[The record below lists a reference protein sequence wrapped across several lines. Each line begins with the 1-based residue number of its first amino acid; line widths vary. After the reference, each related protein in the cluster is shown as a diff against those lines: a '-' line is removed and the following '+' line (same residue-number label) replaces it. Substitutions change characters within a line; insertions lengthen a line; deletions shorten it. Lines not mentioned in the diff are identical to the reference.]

1 MAQKMWDENP
11 WTNFLNNL
19 ANNQLEM
26 SLKAE
31 RLRESQELSS
41 SLSILKSMADNVKDY
56 KNKNQLDTFN
66 NALEKVSNRYGYDP
80 TVKMM
85 TDYYKDFSNNANEIF
100 EKRGET
106 VASLNQQ
113 MAELNDLQEEFRL
126 HNTIIQE
133 TDDQGNVTGKI
144 KSYGALNALKVL
156 ENDLA
161 KSSKYLTK
169 EMIEEYNNK
178 IKEESQW
185 TENALAML
193 NPEILK
199 NLDREVLEHDDGS
212 LEQLITGSS
221 VDENL
226 DKAITMMKLA
236 AIDPDYL
243 TQARKHVQDS
253 IDDTSSKRVSKAYTE
268 FSYGD
273 IKSRLELAAN
283 EFNRVERHSFNK
295 KGTTLISDNFKDML
309 AGSTS
314 EGRTNEQGWVALKDR
329 LYQSISTYGG
339 DDENI
344 NVDDPLFKNLGKL
357 GQGTITAKSILDE
370 IKGKYIAGL
379 SLQERKTRQ
388 QELAKTGGGKTLQD
402 SITDTELVDFINSQ
416 SDLRGYD
423 LFGKHVDNRL
433 SASAIFNSLKAAEAV
448 ETTLS
453 VFKNQGGG
461 QQTGNTFYDSLTNPG
476 NTSNRNSN
484 IDTGNNEGQPFDNTI
499 EFEDVDDLNLDNFVD
514 VAMADAEAI
523 NQGYN
528 ADLNNVFGQSMV
540 NDSNRVMGFENTKDL
555 AKDILIKDSLDYI
568 DNLVTDVSL
577 SPEGVF
583 LSEEEIRE
591 SMGLG
596 GIPSRDSV
604 T

>member
-1 MAQKMWDENP
+1 MWDENP

>member
-1 MAQKMWDENP
+1 MWDENP

-476 NTSNRNSN
+476 NTSNRNK
-484 IDTGNNEGQPFDNTI
+484 
-499 EFEDVDDLNLDNFVD
+499 NL
-514 VAMADAEAI
+514 I
-523 NQGYN
+523 
-528 ADLNNVFGQSMV
+528 
-540 NDSNRVMGFENTKDL
+540 
-555 AKDILIKDSLDYI
+555 
-568 DNLVTDVSL
+568 
-577 SPEGVF
+577 
-583 LSEEEIRE
+583 
-591 SMGLG
+591 
-596 GIPSRDSV
+596 
-604 T
+604 

>member
-1 MAQKMWDENP
+1 MWDENP

-583 LSEEEIRE
+583 LS
-591 SMGLG
+591 
-596 GIPSRDSV
+596 
-604 T
+604 